1 MGFAF
6 FFFLISYILSEKVDL
21 DGARNTKIYEVS
33 VMLQNFLAR
42 GFCFLL
48 GIKMRVGWLSDVL
61 EEWQYVL
68 VL

>member
-1 MGFAF
+1 
-6 FFFLISYILSEKVDL
+6 
-21 DGARNTKIYEVS
+21 
-33 VMLQNFLAR
+33 MLQNFLAG